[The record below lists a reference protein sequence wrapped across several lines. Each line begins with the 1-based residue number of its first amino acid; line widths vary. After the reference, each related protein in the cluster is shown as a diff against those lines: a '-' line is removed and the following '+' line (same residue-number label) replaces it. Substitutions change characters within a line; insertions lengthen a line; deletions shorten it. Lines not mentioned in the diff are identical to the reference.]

1 MLIDVITLIISVK
14 EAFQH
19 LSLIRKSC
27 SCRKVGVEDLRAV
40 FKTIDPTLDSET
52 LDCYLSMAFQ
62 TKELHEHTALLDA
75 EVALQRLS
83 AANVSRA
90 GPMPQSE

>member
-1 MLIDVITLIISVK
+1 M
-14 EAFQH
+14 
-19 LSLIRKSC
+19 
-27 SCRKVGVEDLRAV
+27 EDLRAV

-52 LDCYLSMAFQ
+52 LDGYLNTAFQ
-62 TKELHEHTALLDA
+62 TKELHEHTALLDT

-90 GPMPQSE
+90 GPMPDSG

>member
-1 MLIDVITLIISVK
+1 M
-14 EAFQH
+14 
-19 LSLIRKSC
+19 
-27 SCRKVGVEDLRAV
+27 EDLRAV

-52 LDCYLSMAFQ
+52 LDCYLSRAFQ
-62 TKELHEHTALLDA
+62 TKELHEHTALLDI

-83 AANVSRA
+83 EANVSRA